1 MDNDEATTSYD
12 QVDQGPS
19 DAGESW
25 LAEQAR
31 LVLLEDGN

>member
-1 MDNDEATTSYD
+1 MDDDDATTAYD
-12 QVDQGPS
+12 DDDRS

-31 LVLLEDGN
+31 LILLEDG